1 MTPKIALLALTLS
14 AGAAAV
20 PAVAQMRA
28 PLDGS
33 MTSIPPGVM
42 RTISFAADG
51 HPIVVDRPYT
61 GQTDIQPVQ
70 IVTIQTTEE
79 DEDGNP
85 ISTKIETRLE
95 PLTAFAYAPQG
106 PQMTYMR
113 PQAAQP
119 IPAPHV
125 DGKMLANF
133 LPPAPGIDA
142 EALAGPDSLP
152 LEQTALDIPAPDF
165 GSEEPAST
173 PVELAQ
179 QAPVRAGDFDMF
191 IIPALL
197 RSGPA
202 VAPIQAAQRISSAGL
217 APVAPVAP
225 AVLASGSAHPLA
237 IRRDPRTGHFI
248 APIRINGV
256 VIQAIVDTGA
266 QDTILSAQ
274 DARATGAARDIVRS
288 EPMAGIGGYTM
299 LSVAKLR
306 SMEVAGQ
313 NLGSFT
319 AAIGQEGIPY
329 TLLGQ
334 TEINRLGRIVIEG
347 GVMTITPR
355 AAQVALR

>member
-1 MTPKIALLALTLS
+1 MTPKIVLLALTLS
-14 AGAAAV
+14 TGAAAA
-20 PAVAQMRA
+20 PAAAQMRA

-61 GQTDIQPVQ
+61 GETDIQPVQ

-106 PQMTYMR
+106 PQMTYMP
-113 PQAAQP
+113 PQAAEP
-119 IPAPHV
+119 IPAPHG
-125 DGKMLANF
+125 DGEMLANF
-133 LPPAPGIDA
+133 LPPVRGIDA
-142 EALAGPDSLP
+142 EALAGSDSLP

-165 GSEEPAST
+165 GPEEPASA

-179 QAPVRAGDFDMF
+179 QTPMRAGDFDMF

-202 VAPIQAAQRISSAGL
+202 VVPTQAAQRISSAGL
-217 APVAPVAP
+217 APAPP
-225 AVLASGSAHPLA
+225 AALASGSAHPLA

>member
-1 MTPKIALLALTLS
+1 MTPRLVLLALTLS

-20 PAVAQMRA
+20 PAAAQMRA
-28 PLDGS
+28 LDPALAN
-33 MTSIPPGVM
+33 IAPGVM
-42 RTISFAADG
+42 RTISFAPDG

-70 IVTIQTTEE
+70 VVTIQTTEE

-85 ISTKIETRLE
+85 ISTKVETRLQ

-106 PQMTYMR
+106 PQMTYMP

-125 DGKMLANF
+125 DGKMLASF
-133 LPPAPGIDA
+133 LPATPDADGDALGDPA
-142 EALAGPDSLP
+142 SLP

-165 GSEEPAST
+165 GPEESAST
-173 PVELAQ
+173 PVELAER
-179 QAPVRAGDFDMF
+179 APMRAGDFDTF
-191 IIPALL
+191 TIPALL

-202 VAPIQAAQRISSAGL
+202 IVPIQAAQRIPSPDYS
-217 APVAPVAP
+217 PVVP
-225 AVLASGSAHPLA
+225 AVLASGTSRPLA
-237 IRRDPRTGHFI
+237 IHRDPRTGHFI

-334 TEINRLGRIVIEG
+334 TEINRLGRIVIED

-355 AAQVALR
+355 AAQVAFR